1 MGWIGFF
8 QFEDNPYHHHTHGL
22 SLMTEQLTLVFF
34 GNNKELLQ
42 VPTSQGKILYHLN
55 RRASIKDIIEAVGV
69 PHTEICRLV
78 RNGNEVSFQYIPS
91 GDEQILIYPFD
102 KQNNW
107 RTPSTLRPQPFVR
120 LKFLVDM
127 TALKLA
133 RNLRMAGLDTAT
145 VVGRTLKDIVKMA
158 SSEKRIVL
166 TKNRELVK
174 IRDLLFGQLLRSD
187 DHRKQLLEVD
197 ERYEL
202 SSIAKPMSR
211 CLVCNEILLQ
221 VPKEK
226 ILSRLEPLTR
236 KYYTRFKECSSC
248 RKIYWPGS
256 HHDRM
261 IETFDFLWKK

>member
-1 MGWIGFF
+1 MDCGRVR
-8 QFEDNPYHHHTHGL
+8 HHTRFL
-22 SLMTEQLTLVFF
+22 SPMTEQLTLVFF

-55 RRASIKDIIEAVGV
+55 RRASIKDIVEAVGV

-78 RNGNEVSFQYIPS
+78 YSGNEISFHYIPS
-91 GDEQILIYPFD
+91 GDEEILIYPFD

-107 RTPSTLRPQPFVR
+107 RAPSVLRPQPFDR

-145 VVGRTLKDIVKMA
+145 VVGKKLKDIVKMA
-158 SSEKRIVL
+158 SSEKRIVI

-174 IRDLLFGQLLRSD
+174 IGDLLYGQLLRSD
-187 DHRKQLLEVD
+187 DHRKQLLEVE
-197 ERYEL
+197 ERYD
-202 SSIAKPMSR
+202 IKAVAKPMSR
-211 CLVCNEILLQ
+211 CLVCNEILLE
-221 VPKEK
+221 VPKK
-226 ILSRLEPLTR
+226 NILHRLEPLTR
-236 KYYTRFKECSSC
+236 KYYTTFKECALC

-261 IETFDFLWKK
+261 IEAFNFPWEK

>member
-1 MGWIGFF
+1 
-8 QFEDNPYHHHTHGL
+8 
-22 SLMTEQLTLVFF
+22 MTEQLSLVFF
-34 GNNKELLQ
+34 GNNKELLR
-42 VPTSQGKILYHLN
+42 VPTFQGKILYHLN

-78 RNGNEVSFQYIPS
+78 HSGNEISFQYIPS
-91 GDEQILIYPFD
+91 GDEEILIYPFD

-107 RTPSTLRPQPFVR
+107 RTPSALRPPPFDR

-133 RNLRMAGLDTAT
+133 RNLRMAGMDTVT
-145 VVGRTLKDIVKMA
+145 VVGRKLKDIVKMA
-158 SSEKRIVL
+158 SSEKRIVI

-174 IRDLLFGQLLRSD
+174 IGDLYFAQLLRSD
-187 DHRKQLLEVD
+187 DHRAQLLEVE
-197 ERYEL
+197 ERYDL
-202 SSIAKPMSR
+202 TAVAKPMSR

-226 ILSRLEPLTR
+226 IMHRLEPLTR
-236 KYYTRFKECSSC
+236 KYYSTFKECSLC

-261 IETFDFLWKK
+261 IETFDFLWEK